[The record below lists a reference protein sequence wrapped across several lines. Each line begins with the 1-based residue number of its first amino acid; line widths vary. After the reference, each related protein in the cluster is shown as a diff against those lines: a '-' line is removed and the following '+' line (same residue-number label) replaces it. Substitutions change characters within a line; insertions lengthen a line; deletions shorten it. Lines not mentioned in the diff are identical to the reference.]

1 MHIDWEWEVPEEL
14 RTVQSVLAEFH
25 IHQLLHIPFAE
36 TEGIEV
42 AVEIEVEVA
51 IVEVESQFVEEFD
64 IEPHIVAVVLEAVVP
79 SSYCCTSWE
88 ERGGA
93 TRTLTRDGR
102 ERG

>member
-1 MHIDWEWEVPEEL
+1 VESVVHIDWEWEVPEEL

-42 AVEIEVEVA
+42 EVA

-64 IEPHIVAVVLEAVVP
+64 IEPRIVAVVLEAVVP